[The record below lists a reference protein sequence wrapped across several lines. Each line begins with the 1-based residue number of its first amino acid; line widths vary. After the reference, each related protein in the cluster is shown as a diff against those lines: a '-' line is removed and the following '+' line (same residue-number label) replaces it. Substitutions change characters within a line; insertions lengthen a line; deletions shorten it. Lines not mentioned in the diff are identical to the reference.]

1 MRITENGSAVSR
13 IVLGHCATWLE
24 THGAEQLRD
33 AIERISGAHLLI
45 TYEQDACPA
54 RGGRILIGRP
64 ATHREISR
72 YARAQG
78 CPPESPEAN
87 DCVILCAVGE
97 DLILS
102 GTNERSV
109 YYSVFHLLQTRF
121 HVGYYFDGDTYEQ
134 QGDLSVPTGQWV

>member
-64 ATHREISR
+64 AHPPGNQPVRPGR
-72 YARAQG
+72 RAF
-78 CPPESPEAN
+78 PRKA
-87 DCVILCAVGE
+87 
-97 DLILS
+97 
-102 GTNERSV
+102 
-109 YYSVFHLLQTRF
+109 
-121 HVGYYFDGDTYEQ
+121 
-134 QGDLSVPTGQWV
+134 

>member
-54 RGGRILIGRP
+54 GRP
-64 ATHREISR
+64 HSHR
-72 YARAQG
+72 
-78 CPPESPEAN
+78 PPRP
-87 DCVILCAVGE
+87 
-97 DLILS
+97 
-102 GTNERSV
+102 
-109 YYSVFHLLQTRF
+109 
-121 HVGYYFDGDTYEQ
+121 
-134 QGDLSVPTGQWV
+134 PTGKSAGTPGRRAFPGKP

>member
-54 RGGRILIGRP
+54 RGGR
-64 ATHREISR
+64 
-72 YARAQG
+72 
-78 CPPESPEAN
+78 
-87 DCVILCAVGE
+87 
-97 DLILS
+97 
-102 GTNERSV
+102 
-109 YYSVFHLLQTRF
+109 
-121 HVGYYFDGDTYEQ
+121 
-134 QGDLSVPTGQWV
+134 